1 MTDTNGSGPP
11 AVPTDFLQKMMRGIA
26 QSRVETRVAGGKPFF
41 RMDKSGEWIF
51 GQANEEVQ
59 PGSRWAA
66 NIYSFV
72 HGYSC
77 WVDTGQ
83 KNELLGEVMTS
94 MSEPLPPKPAP
105 IQGTEYKP
113 QRGFELKCLDGVDTG
128 TEAIYKTNSLGGIKA
143 ILALLPK
150 VEEQLATNP
159 HYPCP
164 VLTFE
169 NSHYIGKKYGK
180 TYEPVINVVGWA
192 DMNGNLEGSAKAA
205 LPPAE
210 GQAAAAPEAK
220 PAKPAKPKKA
230 ALAAD
235 KAPLEVVAAVAEP
248 APTARVHTG
257 QRKRPV

>member
-1 MTDTNGSGPP
+1 MSDDKNNGSGPP
-11 AVPTDFLQKMMRGIA
+11 PVPTDFLQRMMKGIA
-26 QSRVETRVAGGKPFF
+26 QSRAETRVAGGKPFF
-41 RMDKSGEWIF
+41 RMDKSGDWIF

-66 NIYSFV
+66 NIYSFI

-83 KNELLGEVMTS
+83 KNELLGEVVTS
-94 MSEPLPPKPAP
+94 MSEQLPDKPPP
-105 IQGTEYKP
+105 IQGTDFKP
-113 QRGFELKCLDGVDTG
+113 LRGFELKCLDGVDAG
-128 TEAIYKTNSLGGIKA
+128 TEVIYKTNSGGGIKA
-143 ILALLPK
+143 ILTLLPK
-150 VEEQLATNP
+150 VEAQLATNP

-169 NSHYIGKKYGK
+169 NSHYISKKYGK

-192 DMNGNLEGSAKAA
+192 DMNGNLEGTAKPA
-205 LPPAE
+205 LPPAGTE
-210 GQAAAAPEAK
+210 AKAEEAEEPAAK
-220 PAKPAKPKKA
+220 PAKPAKPK
-230 ALAAD
+230 